1 MPLVIQNKA
10 ERQRDTSLEP
20 VFKKHLI
27 AIRASICVVR
37 TVNTVWPIRAG
48 IRLTGRQK
56 HNSEAWEEAPTST
69 KNSKDG
75 CWTGREAK
83 SSDVLEMGVEPEQE
97 LPLTHAQC
105 LWSHSHRHIYKSPE
119 PCTSEAMRCLHI
131 TQNESCET
139 SKSVSLLNWKITTAL
154 TGETTVMVTNRY
166 PDLRWRHHTTR
177 LRWRWR
183 HTTRNREETER
194 SFTPTPKNYLP
205 QTQFGI
211 FVLMFSS

>member
-27 AIRASICVVR
+27 AIRPSICVVR

-105 LWSHSHRHIYKSPE
+105 LWSHPHRHIYKSPG
-119 PCTSEAMRCLHI
+119 AMHLGS
-131 TQNESCET
+131 NEM
-139 SKSVSLLNWKITTAL
+139 LA
-154 TGETTVMVTNRY
+154 Y
-166 PDLRWRHHTTR
+166 H
-177 LRWRWR
+177 
-183 HTTRNREETER
+183 TER
-194 SFTPTPKNYLP
+194 ELWDQQIGVSTKLKNNDSSDRWDNCDSHKPISRPQMKTPHYPTEMEMETYH
-205 QTQFGI
+205 
-211 FVLMFSS
+211 